1 MRIVSILFLFII
13 LIVGAYSLPLNDFQI
28 SEGENEG
35 YIVQYKEKPLGLK
48 ESELKESAF
57 ENAEKIEKYSDY
69 NPVKYVY
76 SFFTLEPEEVS
87 DAVDRHEVKLDR
99 EHSRVKREIID
110 ELDSSFL
117 TGNVVKD
124 YYSIIVEEYKD
135 SFNGALVLIDEKDVE
150 KISSLDD
157 VKAVYPNSKLEL
169 NLDKSIPFLNL
180 NYAPIFTDARGR
192 PLLGDDVKVA
202 IIDSGVDYTHPDF
215 GSCFGENVPTASLP
229 DDFSFDGNFLA
240 YSSLQPN
247 GCFDYDS
254 MFSREYVDA
263 NSLTKA
269 LISAYDGA
277 LCLNSYEEL
286 DDNLVE
292 LLELRKELFINA
304 IQEDPDSALEVPQLT
319 QKIVFQLSSQ
329 EKENL
334 IEDRGEYEGY
344 LEIWHIDDF
353 ENYENSYFE
362 YKLSNEE
369 KTFDIFRADEL
380 GYGSGTKLKLNGVSF
395 DDSLAVSSSPEESPI
410 VLEAPPD
417 LESVGEQNT
426 LVIILDSDVKKLDSS
441 ITFDSV
447 KRTIFNDEFR
457 TVKDFYDENSF
468 DKVDFKGDVV
478 GIYMY
483 PESDCYKSGG
493 FNKNALALAEND
505 VIALGK
511 TLKDYGRVILI
522 IPPSLCGHIVSGT
535 LGKTNTILP
544 DGSSYKL
551 SFSYIFYNNLFHY
564 EHELGHNLGAQ
575 HSNSFNCYTSN
586 RIKTSFSFECNSQE
600 YGDGMSVMG
609 YGGVLSHHTA
619 YDKYEFGWFD
629 ENNVMTT
636 EEGIYSLAPLEYPT
650 DEIQLIR
657 IPITYETNKVY
668 FYNDLPSPYYTI
680 EFRQPSDYETFNS
693 AGKSPDS
700 IRIHVVRFS
709 RSEERSYSLSPYILY
724 PEGGFMQFLSVGKE
738 FIDRINGVAIKL
750 NSVTGSGESARAEVS
765 IRKIPQDYVDLQ
777 KPLIHYSFDESISN
791 GVYLKDES
799 DLIRGALVF
808 GGINELGG
816 IGFDGVGLK
825 VNPNTL
831 ERYAHANFSS
841 FAKDYFDNGEEFSIS
856 LWTYFKGYPAF
867 SATIYEG
874 PGLIL
879 EINNF
884 GKINFKGQ
892 FDHTNTMPV
901 FTFPNKVNLNEW
913 NHIAVVGDG
922 TNVILYLNGV

>member
-1 MRIVSILFLFII
+1 MNKIINLFCLRIVSILFLFII

-124 YYSIIVEEYKD
+124 SSSIIVEEYKD

-192 PLLGDDVKVA
+192 LLLGDDVKVA

-277 LCLNSYEEL
+277 LCLNSHEEL

-319 QKIVFQLSSQ
+319 QKIVSQLSSQ

-344 LEIWHIDDF
+344 LEIWHVDDF

-395 DDSLAVSSSPEESPI
+395 DDSLAVSSDEQ
-410 VLEAPPD
+410 VVLLEAPPVS
-417 LESVGEQNT
+417 ESVGEQNT
-426 LVIILDSDVKKLDSS
+426 LVILIDSDIKKLPSS
-441 ITFDSV
+441 ITIDATREIVFEDKLGS
-447 KRTIFNDEFR
+447 
-457 TVKDFYDENSF
+457 VKDFYDENSF
-468 DKVDFKGDVV
+468 EKVDFKGDVV

-483 PESDCYKSGG
+483 PEIECLNLN
-493 FNKNALALAEND
+493 FNSNVLRLAEDD
-505 VIALGK
+505 VLALGK
-511 TLKDYGRVILI
+511 TFRDYERVIVVMPRYLCGFNALGSALLGKVPVI
-522 IPPSLCGHIVSGT
+522 IP
-535 LGKTNTILP
+535 
-544 DGSSYKL
+544 
-551 SFSYIFYNNLFHY
+551 
-564 EHELGHNLGAQ
+564 
-575 HSNSFNCYTSN
+575 
-586 RIKTSFSFECNSQE
+586 
-600 YGDGMSVMG
+600 
-609 YGGVLSHHTA
+609 
-619 YDKYEFGWFD
+619 
-629 ENNVMTT
+629 
-636 EEGIYSLAPLEYPT
+636 
-650 DEIQLIR
+650 
-657 IPITYETNKVY
+657 
-668 FYNDLPSPYYTI
+668 
-680 EFRQPSDYETFNS
+680 
-693 AGKSPDS
+693 
-700 IRIHVVRFS
+700 
-709 RSEERSYSLSPYILY
+709 
-724 PEGGFMQFLSVGKE
+724 
-738 FIDRINGVAIKL
+738 
-750 NSVTGSGESARAEVS
+750 
-765 IRKIPQDYVDLQ
+765 
-777 KPLIHYSFDESISN
+777 
-791 GVYLKDES
+791 
-799 DLIRGALVF
+799 
-808 GGINELGG
+808 
-816 IGFDGVGLK
+816 
-825 VNPNTL
+825 
-831 ERYAHANFSS
+831 
-841 FAKDYFDNGEEFSIS
+841 
-856 LWTYFKGYPAF
+856 
-867 SATIYEG
+867 
-874 PGLIL
+874 
-879 EINNF
+879 
-884 GKINFKGQ
+884 
-892 FDHTNTMPV
+892 
-901 FTFPNKVNLNEW
+901 
-913 NHIAVVGDG
+913 DG
-922 TNVILYLNGV
+922 TT